1 MLLEGSLMKCTT
13 FLLSAS
19 IVTLSPSRDGGA
31 LGFVFGP
38 GLAMRRVSPTHDR
51 RLCHHHRGLAGPYS
65 SSGSICDRRTSVAER
80 RRPIPRALGGTSSP
94 SDGADDGNSGGSSS
108 SSVGDGAGGLSG
120 DAGGEKGEEEAEQQS
135 LASLVEST
143 FVLAAAGN
151 SYEMGLKA
159 FISTIKEAYER
170 GYTVPALTMEVSFV
184 PTKTAGRD
192 LHPDEVELRSVW
204 IALVYLTLENA
215 NWPQKVQRAH
225 EISAPFMDRFAE
237 FVQKVMN
244 GAASGHTLQTLKLEE
259 VMRRGAEPRTPM
271 EAAVLSQSMRIV
283 FATLDLMKEGWSG

>member
-1 MLLEGSLMKCTT
+1 
-13 FLLSAS
+13 
-19 IVTLSPSRDGGA
+19 
-31 LGFVFGP
+31 
-38 GLAMRRVSPTHDR
+38 
-51 RLCHHHRGLAGPYS
+51 
-65 SSGSICDRRTSVAER
+65 
-80 RRPIPRALGGTSSP
+80 
-94 SDGADDGNSGGSSS
+94 
-108 SSVGDGAGGLSG
+108 
-120 DAGGEKGEEEAEQQS
+120 
-135 LASLVEST
+135 
-143 FVLAAAGN
+143 
-151 SYEMGLKA
+151 MGIKS

-192 LHPDEVELRSVW
+192 LQPDEVELRSVW

-225 EISAPFMDRFAE
+225 EISAPFMDRFSD
-237 FVQKVMN
+237 FVKKVMD
-244 GAASGHTLQTLKLEE
+244 AAARGHTLQTLKLEE